1 MSTPESENN
10 RDEYTPPPGAPR
22 WWRREDS
29 SLVRFAAGT
38 VTRFAVG
45 CVLPIA
51 AIVYFVFPYIKELS
65 ESSNRPRPPQEAPV
79 VQEEGVVSQPEE
91 EPPAPPKEEYRR
103 PPLLPFKDCE
113 HSEKDLQDV
122 LREEV
127 RKQYDARFYSET
139 EKETVAAG
147 LVDMHKRSA
156 WRRLRPKLIREC
168 IICSPAARG
177 RIAAMDLLNGGGP
190 GDERRP

>member
-113 HSEKDLQDV
+113 HALDLEKGWSPERSRKLGASSLVALNSVIDQ
-122 LREEV
+122 LR
-127 RKQYDARFYSET
+127 
-139 EKETVAAG
+139 
-147 LVDMHKRSA
+147 
-156 WRRLRPKLIREC
+156 
-168 IICSPAARG
+168 
-177 RIAAMDLLNGGGP
+177 
-190 GDERRP
+190 